1 MATATADLLAALP
14 PGDLPDARFPFG
26 GPARTEWSYLP
37 GSRGGIELAR
47 LNPAGRKAAHRLL
60 ATALSRPAFAQAVT
74 IMAFEELLDLDERGE
89 LGRHSDGYFAA
100 VFGAPGSDSWGWRFE
115 GHHLSVNVT
124 IAGGQAVVAPLFLG
138 ANPARVRDDGD
149 LVAAPLLREET
160 LARDLVTGLPSA
172 LRDRAVVAGNAPADI
187 LTAMAVRA
195 DDAFEPAGVMAT
207 ELPVAAR
214 RMLSRLLRVYLGRL
228 APGVAGA
235 AGATGAAPPAID
247 DARIAF
253 DDARVTIDDAGV
265 TIDDARI
272 AFAWAGGLAPDDP
285 HYYRIQAPGLL
296 VEYDNTQRHA
306 NHAHTVLRR
315 PGNDFGASLLAA
327 HLATERSRP

>member
-89 LGRHSDGYFAA
+89 LGRHSDGYFVA

-207 ELPVAAR
+207 ELPVAAH

-235 AGATGAAPPAID
+235 AGAAPPAID
-247 DARIAF
+247 DAR
-253 DDARVTIDDAGV
+253 V
-265 TIDDARI
+265 